1 MRKHI
6 RTFIAIKIAPNSE
19 VLKLLQYFKS
29 LFPNDRI
36 NWVDTNNLHLTLRFI
51 GNTTRE
57 QLYDLVEQLEDLFSA
72 KTKFEITLKGIGYFK
87 NKNQPRVLFIK
98 LNESEDLLKLVPEIE
113 EQVVAC
119 GFDGEQKVFRPHF
132 TLGRIKSVE
141 NRNRFF
147 SIVDEM
153 ATHEYQ
159 KIEVRDIILF
169 QSILKQTGPE
179 YRPIKTF
186 PLK

>member
-1 MRKHI
+1 MREHI
-6 RTFIAIKIAPNSE
+6 RTFIAIKIAPNKE
-19 VLKLLQYFKS
+19 ILKLLQHFKNLLS
-29 LFPNDRI
+29 NDRI
-36 NWVDTNNLHLTLRFI
+36 NWVDSNNFHLTLRFI
-51 GNTTRE
+51 GNTTRQ
-57 QLYDLVEQLEDLFSA
+57 QLYDLVDRLEYLFSD
-72 KTKFEITLKGIGYFK
+72 KSKFEIKLKGSGYFK
-87 NKNQPRVLFIK
+87 SKNQPRVLFIK

-119 GFDGEQKVFRPHF
+119 GFNGEQKTFRPHL

-147 SIVDEM
+147 SILDEM
-153 ATHEYQ
+153 PTIEYQ
-159 KIEVRDIILF
+159 KVEVKEIILF